1 MIFLTNAVYFLGK
14 CMTDNKGFSIYNES
28 GSKHVLNLPWRLGVK
43 AYDKH
48 GRIFN
53 VRLKF

>member
-1 MIFLTNAVYFLGK
+1 MIFLTSAVYFSGK
-14 CMTDNKGFSIYNES
+14 FKSDDEGFSIYNES

-43 AYDKH
+43 ACDKH